1 MAVWGY
7 PEYGRLR
14 KVLVHSPGEE
24 LDLVDCRSYGK
35 YLFEDAIEPE
45 EFKRQHELLI
55 NLLRSEGV
63 DVILLSEVLRKNPRF
78 LDSIKK
84 DPNYIYVRD
93 TTTVT
98 PTGYIKM
105 RMKSPI
111 RREEP
116 RTVEAALIELGIRRA
131 LTITPPTTMEG
142 GDLIFLDRESLLVG
156 TGNRTDWKALRQ
168 TAKTG
173 IRRVIA
179 VNLSSKVIH
188 LDGTMM
194 ILDSDLAVVHPPS
207 LSRTVTVF
215 EEGSVPRRVGFI
227 EYLRKLGM
235 RVIEVT
241 DYERRRRATNVVT
254 LGPRKVIMY
263 AGNARVAREMEK
275 EDVDAIEIDGSELV
289 RGGGGPRCMT
299 APILRE

>member
-1 MAVWGY
+1 
-7 PEYGRLR
+7 
-14 KVLVHSPGEE
+14 
-24 LDLVDCRSYGK
+24 
-35 YLFEDAIEPE
+35 
-45 EFKRQHELLI
+45 
-55 NLLRSEGV
+55 
-63 DVILLSEVLRKNPRF
+63 
-78 LDSIKK
+78 
-84 DPNYIYVRD
+84 
-93 TTTVT
+93 
-98 PTGYIKM
+98 
-105 RMKSPI
+105 
-111 RREEP
+111 
-116 RTVEAALIELGIRRA
+116 
-131 LTITPPTTMEG
+131 MEG
-142 GDLIFLDRESLLVG
+142 GDLIFLDRESLLLG

-168 TAKTG
+168 TAKAG

-194 ILDSDLAVVHPPS
+194 ILDSDLAVVHLQS

-215 EEGSVPRRVGFI
+215 EEGRAPLRVGFL

-254 LGPRKVIMY
+254 LGPRKVIIY
-263 AGNARVAREMEK
+263 AGNARVSREMEK
-275 EDVDAIEIDGSELV
+275 EDVDAIEIEGSELV